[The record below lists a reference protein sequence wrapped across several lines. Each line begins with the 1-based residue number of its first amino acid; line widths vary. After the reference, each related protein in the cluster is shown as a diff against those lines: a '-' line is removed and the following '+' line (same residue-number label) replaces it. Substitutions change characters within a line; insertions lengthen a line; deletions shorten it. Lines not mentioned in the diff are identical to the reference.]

1 MALGE
6 RSAICFKRSSF
17 PASVSAIFAPSLKPM
32 TSYATK
38 SNSFATAK
46 DASAPGQVPLDDLK
60 KVLEV
65 LHD

>member
-1 MALGE
+1 MSMGKLGRLSRMMGE
-6 RSAICFKRSSF
+6 YFGSC
-17 PASVSAIFAPSLKPM
+17 M
-32 TSYATK
+32 T
-38 SNSFATAK
+38 FATAK